1 MVRTQEQQ
9 VLELARKAGVL
20 RARDLAARDLPR
32 GVLTRLVGRG
42 DLVRVARGLYTLA
55 DAEVTEH
62 HSLAEAAR
70 RVPSAVVCLVSAL
83 RFHGI
88 TTQAP
93 HEVWLAIERGT
104 SGTPAVRDLP
114 LRFVTFSRPA
124 FRHGVETHWVEGVRV
139 RVTSA
144 AKTVADCFKFRN
156 KIGLDVAI
164 EALREYRSKRTGT
177 LDALYEAAEACR
189 VRAVIQPYVEA
200 IA

>member
-1 MVRTQEQQ
+1 MIRTQEQQ
-9 VLELARKAGVL
+9 VLALARKAGVL
-20 RARDLAARDLPR
+20 RARDLTARNLPR
-32 GVLTRLVGRG
+32 GVLTRLVERG

-55 DAEVTEH
+55 DAEITEH

-70 RVPSAVVCLVSAL
+70 RVPSAVVCLLSAL

-93 HEVWLAIERGT
+93 HQVWLAIERGA
-104 SGTPAVRDLP
+104 SGTPAVADLP
-114 LRFVTFSRPA
+114 LRFVTFSRET
-124 FRHGVETHWVEGVRV
+124 FRHGVEIHRVEGVRV

-164 EALREYRSKRTGT
+164 EALREYRSQRKGT
-177 LDALYEAAEACR
+177 LDALYEAAAACR